1 MRVFWFLI
9 GSILFSVSLQ
19 AQQKKPAAPKPLFTA
34 GGAGV
39 STDEFTYTYRKNH
52 QNNPQDFTE
61 EKVNEYLQLF
71 INFKL
76 KVAEARFRGLDT
88 TAKFNTEFKTY
99 REELKK
105 PYRAEEDALEK
116 LVQQTYPRLT
126 EEVRAAHILISVNE
140 EATPADTLA
149 AYQKTADLRKR
160 IVAGEDFEKLAREFS
175 QDPSG
180 KVNGGDLGYFTA
192 LQMVG
197 PFEEAAFSTP
207 VGNISSIVRTRF
219 GYHIIKVKDRKPSRG
234 EVEVSHILLRAG
246 GDEGALRS
254 KAFSVHD
261 QLRGG
266 RSWDEVCKEF
276 SDDKNT
282 SEQGGRL
289 RPFGVGALASVPEFE
304 AMAFSMQQPGEI
316 SDPFQSALGW
326 HIIRFER
333 KIPLP
338 SLKEMDAS
346 LRRRL
351 GRDERVQQSQQAQKT
366 ARRKKFQF
374 VEQHET
380 LEKILAKAD
389 SSLTKANWTYKPEGA
404 LGAQQLFSVSNN
416 PYTVNQFV
424 SFVQKNQKATRLAP
438 RAYAQQLYDEWTEE
452 KIQTAE
458 EEKLKQ
464 ENPDFKNLLTE
475 YYEGIL
481 LFEIMEKEVWNK
493 ASEDTV
499 GQKKFYETN
508 TNKYQAGDRVEARY
522 FATNDKKIISETL
535 AKINKGDT
543 LSAADL
549 RKFKSVQN
557 FRTYEKKDSKVI
569 DQVTWVSGLHE
580 ADVDG
585 LHYLVEIK
593 RLVPPGAKE
602 FIEAR
607 AQVISDYQDEL
618 EKQWVAGLRQKYP
631 VKINKKGKKAV
642 VAELTKK

>member
-1 MRVFWFLI
+1 MRVFWFLTI
-9 GSILFSVSLQ
+9 ILFSTALLAQPKKAVSD
-19 AQQKKPAAPKPLFTA
+19 KPLFTA
-34 GGAGV
+34 AGTSV
-39 STDEFTYTYRKNH
+39 STDEFIYTYRKNH
-52 QNNPQDFTE
+52 QNNPRDFTE
-61 EKVNEYLQLF
+61 EKINEYLQLF

-76 KVAEARFRGLDT
+76 KVAEARARGLDT
-88 TAKFNTEFKTY
+88 TAKFNSEFKTY

-116 LVQQTYPRLT
+116 LVQLTYARLT
-126 EEVRAAHILISVNE
+126 EEVRAAHILISVN
-140 EATPADTLA
+140 ADASPADTLV
-149 AYQKTADLRKR
+149 AYQKTEEIRKR
-160 IVAGEDFEKLAREFS
+160 ILAGEDFEKLARELS
-175 QDPSG
+175 QDPSA
-180 KVNGGDLGYFTA
+180 KLNGGDLGHFTA
-192 LQMVG
+192 MQMVG
-197 PFEEAAFSTP
+197 PFEDAAFSTP
-207 VGNISSIVRTRF
+207 VGTISSIVRTRF
-219 GYHIIKVKDRKPSRG
+219 GYHIIKVKDRRPSRG

-282 SEQGGRL
+282 SEQGGKL
-289 RPFGVGALASVPEFE
+289 RPFGIGALASVPEFE
-304 AMAFSMQQPGEI
+304 AMAFSMNQPGEI

-326 HIIRFER
+326 HIIRLER

-338 SLKEMDAS
+338 SQKEMDAS

-366 ARRKKFQF
+366 ARRNKYQF
-374 VEQHET
+374 TEQSET
-380 LEKILAKAD
+380 LEKILTKAD
-389 SSLTKANWTYKPEGA
+389 STLIKGKWSFNPEAA
-404 LGAQQLFSVSNN
+404 LASQQLFSVMNT
-416 PYTVNQFV
+416 PYTVDQFV
-424 SFVQKNQKATRLAP
+424 TFAKKNQKVTRLAP
-438 RAYAQQLYDEWTEE
+438 RAYAQQLYDVWTEE
-452 KIQTAE
+452 KIEAAE

-475 YYEGIL
+475 YREGIL

-499 GQKKFYETN
+499 GQKKFYEI
-508 TNKYQAGDRVEARY
+508 NKKKFQAGDRVEARY
-522 FATNDKKIISETL
+522 FAASDKKIITETL
-535 AKINKGDT
+535 SKINKGDT
-543 LSAADL
+543 LSQADL

-569 DQVTWVSGLHE
+569 DNVTWVTGLHE
-580 ADVDG
+580 TDVDG

-593 RLVPPGAKE
+593 RLVPPGIKE
-602 FIEAR
+602 FNEAR
-607 AQVISDYQDEL
+607 AQVIADYQDEL
-618 EKQWVAGLRQKYP
+618 EKQWVASLRGKYA

>member
-9 GSILFSVSLQ
+9 VGILFSVASQ
-19 AQQKKPAAPKPLFTA
+19 AQQNKQAATKPLFTA
-34 GGAGV
+34 GGAVV
-39 STDEFTYTYRKNH
+39 STDEFAYTYRKNH
-52 QNNPQDFTE
+52 QNNPQDFTD
-61 EKVNEYLQLF
+61 EKINEYLQLF

-76 KVAEARFRGLDT
+76 KVAEARTRGLDT

-116 LVQQTYPRLT
+116 LVQQTYQRLT
-126 EEVRAAHILISVNE
+126 EELRAAHILISVAE
-140 EATPADTLA
+140 GAAPADTLT
-149 AYQKTADLRKR
+149 AYQKAEDIRKR
-160 IVAGEDFEKLAREFS
+160 ITAGEDFEKLAREFS
-175 QDPSG
+175 QDPSA

-207 VGNISSIVRTRF
+207 VGSISPIVRTRF
-219 GYHIIKVKDRKPSRG
+219 GYHLIKVKDRKPSRG

-246 GDEGALRS
+246 GDESALRS

-304 AMAFSMQQPGEI
+304 TMAFSMQQPGEI

-338 SLKEMDAS
+338 SQKEMDAS

-351 GRDERVQQSQQAQKT
+351 GRDERVQQSQQLQKM

-374 VEQHET
+374 VEQRET
-380 LEKILAKAD
+380 LEKILANAD
-389 SSLTKANWTYKPEGA
+389 SSLTKANWTYKPEAA
-404 LGAQQLFSVSNN
+404 LGSQQLFSVGNT

-424 SFVQKNQKATRLAP
+424 NFVQKNQKATRLAP
-438 RAYAQQLYDEWTEE
+438 RAYAQQLYDEWAEE

-499 GQKKFYETN
+499 GQKKFYEAN
-508 TNKYQAGDRVEARY
+508 KSKYQAGDRVEARY
-522 FATNDKKIISETL
+522 FATNDKKLITETL

-549 RKFKSVQN
+549 RKFKAVQN

-569 DQVTWVSGLHE
+569 DQVTWVNGLHE
-580 ADVDG
+580 AEVDG

-593 RLVPPGAKE
+593 RLVPPGIKE
-602 FIEAR
+602 YNEAR
-607 AQVISDYQDEL
+607 AQVIADYQDEL
-618 EKQWVAGLRQKYP
+618 EKQWIADLRQKYP

-642 VAELTKK
+642 IAELTKK

>member
-9 GSILFSVSLQ
+9 GSFLFSVSLQ

-34 GGAGV
+34 GGASV

-52 QNNPQDFTE
+52 QSNPQDFTE

-76 KVAEARFRGLDT
+76 KVAEARVRGLDT

-116 LVQQTYPRLT
+116 LVQQTYQRLT
-126 EEVRAAHILISVNE
+126 EEVRAAHILISVSE

-149 AYQKTADLRKR
+149 GYQKIEDIRKR

-175 QDPSG
+175 QDPSA
-180 KVNGGDLGYFTA
+180 KLNGGDLGYFTA

-207 VGNISSIVRTRF
+207 VSSISPIVRTRF

-282 SEQGGRL
+282 SEQGGKL
-289 RPFGVGALASVPEFE
+289 RPFGVGALTSVPEFE

-326 HIIRFER
+326 HIIRLER
-333 KIPLP
+333 KVPLP

-366 ARRKKFQF
+366 ARRKKFLF
-374 VEQHET
+374 VEQREN
-380 LEKILAKAD
+380 LEKILAKVD
-389 SSLTKANWTYKPEGA
+389 SSLTKANWTYKPEAA
-404 LGAQQLFSVSNN
+404 LGSQQLFSVGNSL
-416 PYTVNQFV
+416 YTVNQFV
-424 SFVQKNQKATRLAP
+424 SFVQKNQKVTRLAP

-593 RLVPPGAKE
+593 RLVPPGVKE
-602 FIEAR
+602 FNEAR

>member
-19 AQQKKPAAPKPLFTA
+19 AQQKKSAAPKPLFTA
-34 GGAGV
+34 GGAAV

-52 QNNPQDFTE
+52 QSNPQDFTE

-116 LVQQTYPRLT
+116 LVQQTYKRLT
-126 EEVRAAHILISVNE
+126 EEVRASHILISVNE

-160 IVAGEDFEKLAREFS
+160 IIAGEDFEKLAREFS

-207 VGNISSIVRTRF
+207 VGSISPIVRTRF
-219 GYHIIKVKDRKPSRG
+219 GYHLIKVKDRKPSRG

-282 SEQGGRL
+282 SEQGGKL

-333 KIPLP
+333 KIALP

-374 VEQHET
+374 VEQRET

-389 SSLTKANWTYKPEGA
+389 SSLTKANWTYKPEAA
-404 LGAQQLFSVSNN
+404 LGSQQLFSVGNT

-499 GQKKFYETN
+499 GQKKFYDDN
-508 TNKYQAGDRVEARY
+508 KNKYQAGDRVEARY
-522 FATNDKKIISETL
+522 FATNDKKIITETL

-549 RKFKSVQN
+549 RKFKSVQS
-557 FRTYEKKDSKVI
+557 FRTYEKKDSKVM
-569 DQVTWVSGLHE
+569 DQVTWVSGLHQ

-593 RLVPPGAKE
+593 RLVPPGVKE
-602 FIEAR
+602 FNEAR
-607 AQVISDYQDEL
+607 AQVIADYQDEL

>member
-1 MRVFWFLI
+1 L
-9 GSILFSVSLQ
+9 
-19 AQQKKPAAPKPLFTA
+19 KK
-34 GGAGV
+34 
-39 STDEFTYTYRKNH
+39 
-52 QNNPQDFTE
+52 
-61 EKVNEYLQLF
+61 QLF
-71 INFKL
+71 
-76 KVAEARFRGLDT
+76 
-88 TAKFNTEFKTY
+88 
-99 REELKK
+99 
-105 PYRAEEDALEK
+105 
-116 LVQQTYPRLT
+116 QHQ
-126 EEVRAAHILISVNE
+126 
-140 EATPADTLA
+140 
-149 AYQKTADLRKR
+149 
-160 IVAGEDFEKLAREFS
+160 
-175 QDPSG
+175 
-180 KVNGGDLGYFTA
+180 
-192 LQMVG
+192 
-197 PFEEAAFSTP
+197 
-207 VGNISSIVRTRF
+207 VGNISSVVRTRF
-219 GYHIIKVKDRKPSRG
+219 GYHLIKVKDRKPSRG

-282 SEQGGRL
+282 SEQGGKL

-374 VEQHET
+374 VEQRET

-389 SSLTKANWTYKPEGA
+389 SSLTKANWTYKPEAA
-404 LGAQQLFSVSNN
+404 LGSQQLFSVGST

-424 SFVQKNQKATRLAP
+424 SFVQKNQKPTRLAP

-499 GQKKFYETN
+499 GQKKFYDAN
-508 TNKYQAGDRVEARY
+508 KSKYQAGDRVEARY
-522 FATNDKKIISETL
+522 FATNDKKIITETL

-543 LSAADL
+543 LSTADL

-557 FRTYEKKDSKVI
+557 FRMYEKKDSKVM
-569 DQVTWVSGLHE
+569 DQVTWVSGLHQ

-593 RLVPPGAKE
+593 RLVPPGVKE
-602 FIEAR
+602 FNEAR
-607 AQVISDYQDEL
+607 AQVIADYQDEL

>member
-1 MRVFWFLI
+1 MRVFWLLI
-9 GSILFSVSLQ
+9 GSILFSVSVM
-19 AQQKKPAAPKPLFTA
+19 AQQKKTASAKPLFTA
-34 GGAGV
+34 ASTSV
-39 STDEFTYTYRKNH
+39 STDEFIYTYRKNH
-52 QNNPQDFTE
+52 QNNLQDFTE
-61 EKVNEYLQLF
+61 EKINEYLQLF

-116 LVQQTYPRLT
+116 LVQLTYKRLT
-126 EEVRAAHILISVNE
+126 EEVRAAHILISVN
-140 EATPADTLA
+140 ADAPPADTLA
-149 AYQKTADLRKR
+149 AYLKTDDILKR
-160 IVAGEDFEKLAREFS
+160 IKAGEDFEKLAREFS

-180 KVNGGDLGYFTA
+180 KLNGGDLGYFTA

-207 VGNISSIVRTRF
+207 VGSVSSIVRTRF
-219 GYHIIKVKDRKPSRG
+219 GYHIVKVKDRRPSRG
-234 EVEVSHILLRAG
+234 EVEVSHILLRSG

-282 SEQGGRL
+282 SEQGGKL
-289 RPFGVGALASVPEFE
+289 RPFSVGALASVPEFE
-304 AMAFSMQQPGEI
+304 AMAFSLQQAGEI

-326 HIIRFER
+326 HIIRLER

-338 SLKEMDAS
+338 PQKEMDAS

-351 GRDERVQQSQQAQKT
+351 GRDERVQQSQQAQKI
-366 ARRKKFQF
+366 ARRNKYQF
-374 VEQHET
+374 VEQRET
-380 LEKILAKAD
+380 LEKVLANAD
-389 SSLTKANWTYKPEGA
+389 SSLVKANWLFTPNAAFAG
-404 LGAQQLFSVSNN
+404 QQLFSVMNN
-416 PYTVNQFV
+416 PYTVSQFIAYV
-424 SFVQKNQKATRLAP
+424 KKNQKTSRLAP
-438 RAYAQQLYDEWTEE
+438 KAYAQQLYDEWAEE
-452 KIQTAE
+452 KIETAE
-458 EEKLKQ
+458 EEKLKV
-464 ENPDFKNLLTE
+464 ENPEFKNLLTE
-475 YYEGIL
+475 YREGIL

-499 GQKKFYETN
+499 GQKKFYDAN
-508 TNKYQAGDRVEARY
+508 KSKYQASERVEARY
-522 FATNDKKIISETL
+522 FVSNDKNLITETL
-535 AKINKGDT
+535 AKVNRGDT
-543 LSAADL
+543 LSQADL

-557 FRTYEKKDSKVI
+557 FRLYEKKDSKI
-569 DQVTWVSGLHE
+569 LDQVTWVTGLHE
-580 ADVDG
+580 TSVDG

-593 RLVPPGAKE
+593 RLVPPGIKE
-602 FIEAR
+602 FTEGR
-607 AQVISDYQDEL
+607 AEVIADYQDEL

-642 VAELTKK
+642 VGELTKK